1 MGEVHSFRPFAK
13 NGGTKTWNGK
23 KQGYVKRSPTLHINV
38 DEDINLLKWEVKA
51 ISLKKDVYLTK
62 AKEALHIG

>member
-1 MGEVHSFRPFAK
+1 MKWE
-13 NGGTKTWNGK
+13 KTRHI
-23 KQGYVKRSPTLHINV
+23 KRSPTLHINV